1 MKILV
6 QIQKMSTRKCPQG
19 FTRRKGYTR
28 KNTGKHVKG
37 MCVHSTSSTR
47 RRNSATKKSCPPGQ
61 VPRAAYVRRITS
73 RVHKKGYTKKT
84 KSGKTIKVYPKSK
97 SIYVTSSCVRD
108 MGKPGK
114 LPEGAPTIGP
124 LKKGELKKHGYS
136 YRLPELQRQVALTKA
151 IQEFGA
157 LDTYRKLNAVT
168 KLTQRTAPDAHKV
181 FGKDRNWIRKTYGLR
196 SS

>member
-1 MKILV
+1 
-6 QIQKMSTRKCPQG
+6 
-19 FTRRKGYTR
+19 
-28 KNTGKHVKG
+28 
-37 MCVHSTSSTR
+37 
-47 RRNSATKKSCPPGQ
+47 
-61 VPRAAYVRRITS
+61 
-73 RVHKKGYTKKT
+73 
-84 KSGKTIKVYPKSK
+84 
-97 SIYVTSSCVRD
+97 